1 MMRGVSPMNAIMA
14 DWRRCLEGAGFG
26 GVVTVLASGNV
37 AFDMDELPDDEVAR
51 RVEAAMEA
59 GLGKSFPT
67 IVRPQAE
74 LAAIVAADAFAGWA
88 LAPGSKRVL
97 TFLRRAPARL
107 PELPL
112 IVDATTIFAADERTV
127 YTAYVTDRRGPLFM
141 NLIERTFGKD
151 VTTRT
156 WQTVTK
162 CAVA

>member
-14 DWRRCLEGAGFG
+14 DWRRCLAHAGFG

-37 AFDMDELPDDEVAR
+37 VFDTDELPDDEVASS
-51 RVEAAMEA
+51 VEAAMEA
-59 GLGKSFPT
+59 GLGRSFAT

-74 LAAIVAADAFAGWA
+74 LAAIVAADAFAAWT

-97 TFLRRAPARL
+97 TFLRRAPSCL
-107 PELPL
+107 PQLPL
-112 IVDATTIFAADERTV
+112 IVDATTIFAADDRTV
-127 YTAYVTDRRGPLFM
+127 YTAYVPDRRGPQFM